1 MSGDDS
7 PRSRQLD
14 LFGPPATDGG
24 GPLGPAEVTD
34 EIAGLAQELPK
45 SLRLGTSSWSFP
57 GWEGLLWD
65 RAATKKQ
72 LARDGLAVYA
82 RHPLLRAVGVDR
94 TYYAPISA
102 DAFADYATAV
112 PEDFRFLV
120 KASSQCTTPNHRDAR
135 GRPDGPNELFL
146 HPPYAAD
153 EVVAPYVEGL
163 GEKGGALLFQFPPLG
178 AKITNKPES
187 FAERLHRFID
197 DLPRGPRYAVELRDG
212 DLLVPLY
219 FEALDACGARH
230 CFNIHPRMSSLE
242 AQRAAA
248 GDRAAGPVVARWM
261 LHAGL
266 GYEEAQRRYAP
277 FSSLVDEDP
286 PNRSALAELVLD
298 HALAGHD
305 VIVTANNKAE
315 GSAPLTLYRLAGA
328 IVDLLRERGGKGA

>member
-1 MSGDDS
+1 MSGDS

-14 LFGPPATDGG
+14 LFGPPPAETGG
-24 GPLGPAEVTD
+24 VLGPAEVSD
-34 EIAGLAQELPK
+34 ETAALARELPK
-45 SLRLGTSSWSFP
+45 NLRLGTSSWSFP
-57 GWEGLLWD
+57 GWEGLVWD

-72 LARDGLAVYA
+72 LARKGLAVYA

-94 TYYAPISA
+94 TYYAPVSA
-102 DAFADYATAV
+102 AAFADYAAAV

-120 KASSQCTTPNHRDAR
+120 KASNQCTTPQHRDAR
-135 GRPDGPNELFL
+135 GRPEGPNDLFL
-146 HPPYAAD
+146 RASFAAD
-153 EVVAPYVEGL
+153 DVVAPYVEGL
-163 GEKGGALLFQFPPLG
+163 SDKGGSLLFQFPPLG
-178 AKITNKPES
+178 KKITDSPER

-219 FEALDACGARH
+219 FEALEDCGARH
-230 CFNIHPRMSSLE
+230 CFNIHPRMSSIE
-242 AQRAAA
+242 QQRAAA
-248 GDRAAGPVVARWM
+248 GNRTAGPLVARWM

-266 GYEEAQRRYAP
+266 GYEEAQSRYSP

-328 IVDLLRERGGKGA
+328 IVDLLRERGGTGA